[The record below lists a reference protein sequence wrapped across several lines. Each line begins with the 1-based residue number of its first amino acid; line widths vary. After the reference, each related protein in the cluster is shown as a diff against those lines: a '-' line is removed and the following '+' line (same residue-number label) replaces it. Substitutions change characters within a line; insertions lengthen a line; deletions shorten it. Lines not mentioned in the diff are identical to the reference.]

1 MKIPSLRSSA
11 PSWILLA
18 CGLVGC
24 ASVREDPV
32 RVPAAA
38 VATSAEAAEQD
49 AVESAQQDRA
59 ADVVRIPFTLTAADN
74 ISVRAVLNGAD
85 AVDLMFHTAVDSVS
99 MTKAAIAK
107 LSGFKAEESVN
118 VQSWGGT
125 TAARHST
132 GNTLQ
137 IGGLVFRDVAVT
149 EDENSG
155 AGTAGKFGPS
165 LFAGRIVDVD
175 FDAREL
181 VIHAWLP
188 AKAEGYQRLDFISRH
203 GAMSVLGE
211 VSVGERRLTTEFM
224 LHTGFGG
231 TALLDEEFVRT
242 HELDAELKPYG
253 ASVLKD
259 SYGNDVKTSKV
270 LLPGLRFG
278 GTTFANV
285 PVGLFPGKIG
295 SRRTSVVG
303 AGLLKRLNFI
313 IDAEHRRFYVAPNAL
328 MGSPFA
334 TAGRLPRKAIAHATN
349 HATMPM
355 TTCTT
360 AGAKVKNVNT
370 RRNPASTGISP
381 FVISAICVS

>member
-1 MKIPSLRSSA
+1 MKFSSSKSA
-11 PSWILLA
+11 AASWILIA
-18 CGLVGC
+18 CGLIACGLIGC
-24 ASVREDPV
+24 AAVHEAPV
-32 RVPAAA
+32 PSKGTAAA
-38 VATSAEAAEQD
+38 EGSKQAP
-49 AVESAQQDRA
+49 A
-59 ADVVRIPFTLTAADN
+59 ADVVRIPFTLTTADN

-107 LSGFKAEESVN
+107 LSGFKADASVD

-165 LFAGRIVDVD
+165 LFAGKVVEVD

-181 VIHAWLP
+181 VIHARLP
-188 AKAEGYQRLDFISRH
+188 AKAENYQRLDVISRH

-211 VSVGERRLTTEFM
+211 VSVGERRFTTEFM

-231 TALLDEEFVRT
+231 TALLDEEFVRA
-242 HELDAELKPYG
+242 HGLDAELKPFG

-278 GTTFANV
+278 ETTFTNV

-295 SRRTSVVG
+295 SLRTSVVG

-313 IDAEHRRFYVAPNAL
+313 IDAEHRRFYIAPNAL
-328 MGSPFA
+328 LGSPFA
-334 TAGRLPRKAIAHATN
+334 TAGRLPRKAIAQVAN
-349 HATMPM
+349 HATTPM
-355 TTCTT
+355 TTCTA
-360 AGAKVKNVNT
+360 AGASVKKANT
-370 RRNPASTGISP
+370 RQNEASTGISP